1 MLLIT
6 VVCFIHVLSHT
17 IHAMSLHTMSA
28 TPIDTGDAYV
38 KHLRGN
44 IGTKLGVQMQLV
56 MSAGKLRGTYFYERF
71 APFYVGAVN
80 DRRLNLEGT
89 IDRDGRFI
97 LTEALNGKV
106 TGIFRGRSEGIAAD
120 GAPVDVQAV
129 RLTGAWSR
137 SNGTNSMPFTLTEIG
152 FELKDAAR
160 FVAQR
165 RVENDVL
172 EGVAYHL
179 SIARPLLKN
188 DAQAARANAF
198 NRAITKL
205 IGEMSDEFRN
215 EVKEYVS
222 DETRKN
228 IAKNKLPPKS
238 LDIDYQIL
246 FTDAN
251 FVSLR
256 FTKDAFFGAYPYTTF
271 VSLNYDLRTQRAVAF
286 KALFKSEADY
296 ITELDRICAELFK
309 HTPYAEF
316 PAEARLSVT
325 NTSFTGWNATPDYLV
340 LNFSVPHVLGDT
352 VEVFVPYDELKGIIN
367 PTGLLAGIMD

>member
-1 MLLIT
+1 MLIVT
-6 VVCFIHVLSHT
+6 VAFFIHVLSHT
-17 IHAMSLHTMSA
+17 LHAMPPHKMSTTQA
-28 TPIDTGDAYV
+28 DTSNVYV
-38 KHLRGN
+38 KHLRGT
-44 IGTKLGVQMQLV
+44 IGAKFDVQMRLV
-56 MSAGKLRGTYFYERF
+56 MGAGKLRGTYFYERF
-71 APFYVGAVN
+71 EPFYIGAVN
-80 DRRLNLEGT
+80 DRRLDIEGT
-89 IDRDGRFI
+89 IDRDGRFT
-97 LTEALNGKV
+97 LTEKTDDKV

-129 RLTGAWSR
+129 RLSGSWSR
-137 SNGTNSMPFTLTEIG
+137 SNRTNSMPFTLAETG
-152 FELKDAAR
+152 FELKDGAR

-165 RVENDVL
+165 RIENDAL
-172 EGVAYHL
+172 EGVAYRL

-188 DAQAARANAF
+188 NAQAARTNAF
-198 NRAITKL
+198 NRAITNL
-205 IGEMSDEFRN
+205 TGSMGDEFRS
-215 EVKEYVS
+215 EVKEYGG

-228 IAKNKLPPKS
+228 VAQNKLPPKS

-246 FTDAN
+246 FADAN

-256 FTKDAFFGAYPYTTF
+256 FAKDAFFGLYPYTTF
-271 VSLNYDLRTQRAVAF
+271 VSLNYDLRTQREVTF

-296 ITELDRICAELFK
+296 TKELDRICAELFK
-309 HTPYAEF
+309 KTPYAEF

-367 PTGLLAGIMD
+367 PTGTLAGIMD

>member
-1 MLLIT
+1 MPP
-6 VVCFIHVLSHT
+6 
-17 IHAMSLHTMSA
+17 HAMSTTQA
-28 TPIDTGDAYV
+28 DTGDAYV
-38 KHLRGN
+38 KHLRGT
-44 IGTKLGVQMQLV
+44 IGAKFGVQMRLV

-71 APFYVGAVN
+71 EPFYIGAVN
-80 DRRLNLEGT
+80 DRRIDLEGA
-89 IDRDGRFI
+89 IDHDGRFT
-97 LTEALNGKV
+97 LTETTGDKV

-129 RLTGAWSR
+129 RLIGSWSR
-137 SNGTNSMPFTLTEIG
+137 SGGANSMPFTLAEIG

-160 FVAQR
+160 FIAQR
-165 RVENDVL
+165 RIENDAI
-172 EGVAYHL
+172 EGVAYRL
-179 SIARPLLKN
+179 SIARPQLKTQGQ
-188 DAQAARANAF
+188 DARANAF
-198 NRAITKL
+198 NRLITKL
-205 IGEMSDEFRN
+205 TGAMSDEFRN
-215 EVKEYVS
+215 EVKEYGD

-228 IAKNKLPPKS
+228 VAQNKLPPKS

-246 FTDAN
+246 FADGN

-256 FTKDAFFGAYPYTTF
+256 FAKDVFFGAYPYTTF
-271 VSLNYDLRTQRAVAF
+271 VSLNYDLRGQREVAF

-296 ITELDRICAELFK
+296 TKELDRICAELFK
-309 HTPYAEF
+309 KTPYAEF

-367 PTGLLAGIMD
+367 PTGWLAGIMN

>member
-1 MLLIT
+1 MLLIA
-6 VVCFIHVLSHT
+6 VVCLIHFLSHT
-17 IHAMSLHTMSA
+17 LHAQTA
-28 TPIDTGDAYV
+28 TPTDTGDAYV

-44 IGTKLGVQMQLV
+44 IGTKFGVQMRLV

-71 APFYVGAVN
+71 EPFYIGVDN
-80 DRRLNLEGT
+80 DRRLRIEGT

-97 LTEALNGKV
+97 LTEESNGKV

-120 GAPVDVQAV
+120 GTPVDVQAV

-137 SNGTNSMPFTLTEIG
+137 SNGTNSMPFTLTETG
-152 FELKDAAR
+152 FELKDGAR

-165 RVENDVL
+165 RIENDAL

-179 SIARPLLKN
+179 SVARPLLKN
-188 DAQAARANAF
+188 NAQAAPANAF

-205 IGEMSDEFRN
+205 TGGMSDEFRN
-215 EVKEYVS
+215 EVKGYGD

-238 LDIDYQIL
+238 LDIDYQML
-246 FTDAN
+246 FADAN
-251 FVSLR
+251 FLSLR

-271 VSLNYDLRTQRAVAF
+271 VSLNYDLRTQREVPF

-296 ITELDRICAELFK
+296 TKELDRICAELFK
-309 HTPYAEF
+309 QTPYAEF

-367 PTGLLAGIMD
+367 PTGTLAGIMD